1 MKQKMYRCAY
11 CPNETE
17 KCVKIVTDECE
28 TCLEEKNVDNMGET
42 DSVG

>member
-17 KCVKIVTDECE
+17 KCVKIVTEVCE
-28 TCLEEKNVDNMGET
+28 MCLEDIKADNMGKAV
-42 DSVG
+42 SVG